1 MTVTTMS
8 RRCFDHLQESVLF
21 RQSSIDRDYED
32 LDAKEL
38 RRALRAYRHYVES
51 NLQDL
56 EADAVPPD
64 GGRAVHVEGRR
75 RALPTIELVKRSAL
89 YIDSLLVDDP
99 LIRFTSSKPKDQ
111 DVMER
116 AVGVRS
122 KPRERADIAKA
133 ARFMKSLT
141 SGVAGNLVHFL
152 PVSFLHE
159 APRETPFTYSPTAWA
174 DALPGPIM
182 QWLRERATVNPLR
195 REGDSWTLY
204 PQDPLVRCRAIGVH
218 WAGDPTTS
226 HLYTLFDTPHVAIDP
241 DTGAFKAVQVFP
253 DTPPSTEQFDAWVDQ
268 SINQASLRLVEAL
281 ARELSVSVRTR
292 SHFMTQSPFIM
303 SLLTTAFD
311 GQQDPAG
318 NVFEMELPAIEGAT
332 LDDIMRVRAN
342 DGEAFAS
349 FRRFLS
355 QQVERWSQIEDP
367 DELQRAMHEAEVE
380 LGETALAEV
389 KATLARI
396 RKKLAGQGVAGLTS
410 ALAIAAQPGGPSM
423 VAAMLSAGTF
433 LGSAYA
439 SYQEYRQAAVHPAAF
454 LLKVAKTSR

>member
-1 MTVTTMS
+1 MS

-21 RQSSIDRDYED
+21 RQSSIDQDYAD

-38 RRALRAYRHYVES
+38 RRALRAYRHYVET
-51 NLQDL
+51 NLRDL

-64 GGRAVHVEGRR
+64 GGRAVHIEGRR
-75 RALPTIELVKRSAL
+75 RALPTVELVKRSAL

-111 DVMER
+111 DVVER

-122 KPRERADIAKA
+122 TPVVRADIATA

-174 DALPGPIM
+174 DALPAPIM

-195 REGDSWTLY
+195 RKGESWTLY
-204 PQDPLVRCRAIGVH
+204 PQDPLVPCRAIAVH
-218 WAGDPTTS
+218 WNREPGTI
-226 HLYTLFDTPHVAIDP
+226 HFFNLFETKVLDVDA
-241 DTGAFKAVQVFP
+241 DTGAFKMVQVFP
-253 DTPPSTEQFDAWVDQ
+253 DTPPDAEQFDAWVDQ

-311 GQQDPAG
+311 GRHDPAG
-318 NVFEMELPAIEGAT
+318 HVFEMDLPAVEDAT
-332 LDDIMRVRAN
+332 LDDIMRVRTN
-342 DGEAFAS
+342 DGEAFAC

-355 QQVERWSQIEDP
+355 RHVERWSQIEDP
-367 DELQRAMHEAEVE
+367 DELRRVMREAEVE
-380 LGETALAEV
+380 LSETALADV
-389 KATLARI
+389 KATLARS
-396 RKKLAGQGVAGLTS
+396 RKILAGQGVAALTS
-410 ALAIAAQPGGPSM
+410 ALAIGVQPGRTSL
-423 VAAMLSAGTF
+423 AAAVLGVGAF

-439 SYQEYRQAAVHPAAF
+439 SFQEYRQAAVHPAAF

>member
-1 MTVTTMS
+1 MS

-32 LDAKEL
+32 LDAQEL
-38 RRALRAYRHYVES
+38 RRALRAYRHYVER

-99 LIRFTSSKPKDQ
+99 LIRFTSSTPKDQ

-174 DALPGPIM
+174 DALPGPVM
-182 QWLRERATVNPLR
+182 NWLRERVTVSPLR
-195 REGDSWTLY
+195 KDGEHWALVPD
-204 PQDPLVRCRAIGVH
+204 DPLVPCRAIAVH
-218 WAGDPTTS
+218 WNREPGTI
-226 HLYTLFDTPHVAIDP
+226 HLFNLFETKVLDVAP
-241 DTGAFKAVQVFP
+241 DTGAFKMVQVFP
-253 DTPPSTEQFDAWVDQ
+253 ETPPSTEQFDAWVEQ
-268 SINQASLRLVEAL
+268 SINQSSLRLVEAL

-318 NVFEMELPAIEGAT
+318 NVFEMELPAIEDAT

-355 QQVERWSQIEDP
+355 RQVERWSQIEDP
-367 DELQRAMHEAEVE
+367 DELRRAMRGTEVQ
-380 LGETALAEV
+380 LSETALADV
-389 KATLARI
+389 KDTLVRVK
-396 RKKLAGQGVAGLTS
+396 KKLAGQGLAALTS
-410 ALAIAAQPGGPSM
+410 ALVIAAQPGGPSL